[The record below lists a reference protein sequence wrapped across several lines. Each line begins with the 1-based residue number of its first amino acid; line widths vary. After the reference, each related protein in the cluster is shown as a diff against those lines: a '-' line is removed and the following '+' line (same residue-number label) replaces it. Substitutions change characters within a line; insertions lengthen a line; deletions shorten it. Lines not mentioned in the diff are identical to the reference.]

1 MTLQQP
7 LWERGRPARP
17 ARAANTAGTTTGRP
31 GICRGLLLAVV
42 AAWLVACAPSARP
55 AQPPNAGGSAPAG
68 AAAGSRGPGGAV
80 AGAPDAAAPPAPGA
94 PMRMRLAYP
103 QPSASQTPLW
113 LAYDAG
119 LFTRYGL
126 DAELQYVRT
135 GNTLT
140 KALMAREVDVAA
152 SGGNA
157 TLEAILQGIDLT
169 VIASA
174 SNVLSFAIYGKPE
187 VAGLGD
193 LAGRT
198 VGLYSRG
205 SLTETALRVAAE
217 SAGLDVDRSVSMV
230 PFGDAPGV
238 LAALESGAVQAG
250 VLSAPFT
257 AVARNAGYRELVNV
271 GDLDYPFLQG
281 SMSTTRAYAA
291 EQPAA
296 VTAFLKAYLA
306 GIKLARED
314 AAQAKRSIAK
324 YTQTDDAAVLDESY
338 RAYAPTWDPLPYA
351 TDAAIRGVL
360 RWLPTPGAANA
371 DPAQFKD
378 DHFLRELEASGFVRE
393 LYPSGVR

>member
-1 MTLQQP
+1 LK
-7 LWERGRPARP
+7 LLDLN
-17 ARAANTAGTTTGRP
+17 RAA
-31 GICRGLLLAVV
+31 IWRGLALTVV
-42 AAWLVACAPSARP
+42 AAWLVACGPSAGRP
-55 AQPPNAGGSAPAG
+55 PGNGPPSPPTTGGAGPGSAPGPDTSGSSPALEGSAPA
-68 AAAGSRGPGGAV
+68 
-80 AGAPDAAAPPAPGA
+80 APV
-94 PMRMRLAYP
+94 RMRVAYP

-126 DAELQYVRT
+126 DVDLQYVRT

-140 KALMAREVDVAA
+140 KALMAREVDIAA

-157 TLEAILQGIDLT
+157 TLEAILQGIDLV

-187 VAGLGD
+187 LAGLSD

-217 SAGLDVDRSVSMV
+217 SAGLDVDRSVNLV
-230 PFGDAPGV
+230 TFGDAPGV
-238 LAALESGAVQAG
+238 LAALDSGAVQAG

-281 SMSTTRAYAA
+281 AMSTTRAYAG

-296 VTAFLKAYLA
+296 VTAFLKAYLS

-351 TDAAIRGVL
+351 SDAAIRGVL
-360 RWLPTPGAANA
+360 RWLPTEGAATA
-371 DPAQFKD
+371 DPARFKD
-378 DHFLRELEASGFVRE
+378 DRFLRELEASGFVRE
-393 LYPSGVR
+393 LYPNGVR